1 MKGEGSRTVKL
12 EVASRV
18 ELLDMA
24 QGVLAQLVAL
34 LPFDEDAAHY
44 MSVALREALVN
55 AMKHG
60 NGLDEDKRVSIDFQV
75 HPKAL
80 EIRVRDEG
88 AGFDPQSV
96 PSPVAPENLL
106 KSCGRGIFFMRSF
119 MDEVS
124 YSFPARGGTVVRMLK
139 RASG

>member
-1 MKGEGSRTVKL
+1 MKGEGSRSVKL

-18 ELLDMA
+18 ELLDLA
-24 QGVLAQLVAL
+24 QGVLAQLIAL

-44 MSVALREALVN
+44 MNVALREALVN

-60 NGLDEDKRVSIDFQV
+60 NGLDEAKRVVIDFQL
-75 HPKAL
+75 HARAL

-88 AGFDPQSV
+88 VGFDPQSV
-96 PSPVAPENLL
+96 PNPVAPENLL

-139 RASG
+139 RADG